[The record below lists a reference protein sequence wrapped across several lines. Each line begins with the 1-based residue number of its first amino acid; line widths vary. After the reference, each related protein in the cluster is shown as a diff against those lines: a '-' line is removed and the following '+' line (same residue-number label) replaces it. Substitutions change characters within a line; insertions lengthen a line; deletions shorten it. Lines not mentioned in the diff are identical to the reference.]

1 MNPEPTPTVSPLI
14 LRGRI
19 AFATFRPGALTLD
32 GVLEPDTSQPGD
44 GVFSVHLVLP
54 YSAWALAAAGLVDTW
69 AACDAPVEL
78 LFRYSKNTHQVR
90 ISDGSSFVLF
100 DLQSWPTLRTGP
112 STETRPPI
120 CA

>member
-1 MNPEPTPTVSPLI
+1 MNALPTPTVSPLI

-32 GVLEPDTSQPGD
+32 GVLEPGSPVSDY
-44 GVFSVHLVLP
+44 GVFSLHVVLP
-54 YSAWALAAAGLVDTW
+54 YSTWAVAAAGLVDTW
-69 AACDAPVEL
+69 AACDAAVEL
-78 LFRYSKNTHQVR
+78 LFRYSSRTHQVR

-100 DLQSWPTLRTGP
+100 DLECSPTLRIGP
-112 STETRPPI
+112 TSETRPPI